1 MPVLPKAIYSFSAI
15 PVKILTDFSVEMEK
29 LILKYVTKGKG
40 FQVVKTILKKR
51 GKVGEFTLPYFKTDS
66 KTSLIK
72 IVWYWH
78 EERPMSIE

>member
-1 MPVLPKAIYSFSAI
+1 
-15 PVKILTDFSVEMEK
+15 MEK

-40 FQVVKTILKKR
+40 FQLVKIILKKR
-51 GKVGEFTLPYFKTDS
+51 GKVGEFTLPYFKTYS
-66 KTSLIK
+66 KTALIK